1 MKLLILGG
9 TAYLGPEIVAC
20 AKARGWEITL
30 FNRGTTR
37 ADMFPEL
44 ERIKGDRDP
53 KKDDGLANLEKA
65 IKAGRTW
72 DGVIDTSGYRPQDV
86 RASAELLKPAA
97 RHYVF
102 ISTISVYPSMETPNA
117 DESAPVGTLEKPEEA
132 KLSNETYGPLKA
144 ACEKAALAAYG
155 DRCSVLRP
163 GLIVGPGDPTDRWTY
178 WPVRIAHGGRVLVPG
193 PKEPRKALTT
203 FVDVRDCAEFSV
215 RCMAD
220 GHGGTF
226 NVTGP
231 AGPLTFDE
239 MLAGCKAVVSDP
251 VEFVPVG
258 EEFLMQNGVAPWMG
272 LPLWLPED
280 PQFAGA
286 GSISR
291 AKAVAAGCTF
301 RPLADT
307 ARDTLAWWKSK
318 HPGAY
323 DWGTGKKPQPG
334 LSLEKEAALL
344 KAWEARDAAPEAT
357 GTPQANPATTK

>member
-20 AKARGWEITL
+20 AKVRGWEITL
-30 FNRGTTR
+30 FNRGKTR

-102 ISTISVYPSMETPNA
+102 ISTISVYPSMAVPNA
-117 DESAPVGTLEKPEEA
+117 DESAAVGTLEKPEEA

-144 ACEKAALAAYG
+144 ACEKAALAVYG

-301 RPLADT
+301 RPLAET

-323 DWGTGKKPQPG
+323 DWGAGKKPQPG
-334 LSLEKEAALL
+334 LSLEKETAIL
-344 KAWEARDAAPEAT
+344 KAWEAQQAAPA
-357 GTPQANPATTK
+357 APATNPEPKE